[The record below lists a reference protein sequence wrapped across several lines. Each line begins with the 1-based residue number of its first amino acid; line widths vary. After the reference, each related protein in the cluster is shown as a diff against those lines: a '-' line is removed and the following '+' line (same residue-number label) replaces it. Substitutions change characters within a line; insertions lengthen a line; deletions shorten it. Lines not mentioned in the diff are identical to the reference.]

1 MQLSNTKME
10 FKSLNYLANCDFI
23 NKYSLKT
30 PYHIVK
36 LNQIK
41 ISFPL
46 RKFIKTLEGQQKRV
60 MHLYKIPYLV
70 LYLYFSNVLKMKYNP
85 NGKEYTLEINITN
98 LKQINQFLFLIF
110 IENQNCFYTFN
121 GVPKVIQSQH
131 NNRSGYTYKF
141 SSLLLSGLQELV
153 GLFFPTI
160 NLKRFFMYLN
170 FFFIQPKKLKKYAVD
185 LKNLP
190 FFSNMNVIT

>member
-1 MQLSNTKME
+1 MQLINTKME
-10 FKSLNYLANCDFI
+10 FKSLNYLTDCDFI

-30 PYHIVK
+30 SYHIVK

-46 RKFIKTLEGQQKRV
+46 RKFIKTFEGKQKRV